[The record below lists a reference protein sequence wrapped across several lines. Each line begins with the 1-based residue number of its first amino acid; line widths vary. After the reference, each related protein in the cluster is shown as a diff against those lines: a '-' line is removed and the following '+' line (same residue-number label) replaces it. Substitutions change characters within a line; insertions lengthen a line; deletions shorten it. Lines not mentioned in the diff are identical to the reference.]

1 MSVEIANELWSEIKR
16 YVNEIDRS
24 EAAEVYIS
32 VLVDN
37 DIGINEI
44 KTAFRGDADIK
55 RALQPYLE
63 EEEPEED
70 EEVDYDE
77 YDE

>member
-1 MSVEIANELWSEIKR
+1 MSVEIANALWSEIKR